1 MVNGKFLKP
10 KVTPAGLR
18 VLAGVVALTF
28 LIIGLGLLEVFDAQ
42 DQLITVFTFGAGLF
56 LVVDIGIRQ
65 GLRLRKAG
73 DIFNI
78 LGLIAGLAIIVTSL
92 FAFAGFAVL
101 TGAMG
106 VIVVG
111 VGFVLA
117 AIEIFR

>member
-1 MVNGKFLKP
+1 MVNRRGLQP

-18 VLAGVVALTF
+18 VLAAIIALTF
-28 LIIGLGLLEVFDAQ
+28 LIVGLAVLGVFDAQ

-73 DIFNI
+73 DIFNV
-78 LGLIAGLAIIVTSL
+78 LGLIAGLAIIITSL

-101 TGAMG
+101 TGPMG
-106 VIVVG
+106 VIVLG
-111 VGFVLA
+111 VGFILA